1 MRAQPGGVPV
11 RDRTHRLRTLRRTF
25 LGSDAVAWLVGK
37 GHARDAA
44 AAVALG
50 NRLLDAGLLHHA
62 AYEHRLKDSAGLF
75 YRFTA
80 DDAALGAALT
90 AEMAAAAA
98 AAPGGGAAAAA
109 FSPRQ
114 QAASAGG
121 AAART
126 PSLSAWKKPQQQQPQ
141 QQPTQQQPTQQQ
153 RPKSAVDTT
162 NTDTTATANALASAL
177 AAENAR
183 HPHRLLVTAQ
193 LAALR
198 QRVSQLEQAHDE
210 ALASAL
216 AREDEAV
223 AAARAAAVA
232 GIEQLREEGEAV
244 ARELGRAARQAS
256 AEVARLRAA
265 VASLRAALAGAG
277 AAILLLAGGLAAL
290 AGGGGG
296 RFVGAA
302 AAPLALAAGN
312 SSWLLRLAVPAL
324 AAAWAAWSLAVTF
337 ARASLDAREQLR
349 LLQEAEAE
357 AVAPAAAAART
368 KSAGGAA
375 LAAAIGSPAA
385 TAVAASGD
393 SFGFPGPLPAIRT
406 TTSTVAPSHKPLS
419 RAGSQAGGAPAGAVS
434 AFGAVSAATAAAVAA
449 ALETPRQRARRAA
462 SLDAPAPGS
471 PAAAIPAA
479 AMPTPFGAAHH
490 QQQAAAAS
498 AAAAPTTATGN
509 HQFPL
514 RTVPSASA
522 RIQLQGSVNNNA
534 NGLSTPKKS
543 LAAPVFQLQ
552 PQMTERTAMNTVA
565 AVASAGRAA
574 HYDSTLYAPPT
585 RADFEEGGWRHGPL
599 LVRPHPGV
607 PAMKVLGMTN
617 APKGSADEREVPA
630 PPLPGD
636 EQARQLALARPPPR
650 RLGVN
655 GVVIHFETDAFVGK
669 AMLNVRGLP
678 SSDDA
683 LFAAFKRRSHVVVQG
698 RFKKPLG
705 VSEAL
710 TGQEFGRPF
719 EKLPAMWL
727 VEHGL
732 LACARRVSTSS
743 AIGGLTTHP
752 YMLLPLL
759 AAAQI
764 ANASRPGEEP
774 DMMSA
779 TEDLRLWDPSLV
791 AGSHHEHALSTAGA
805 APSAAD
811 GDAPLPAEARRKL
824 FTRASA
830 RASRTFGTDMVWT
843 FHLWQQFID
852 MSDYTLTV
860 AGAKYDLARHLA
872 GQPLQ
877 FLAKTAG
884 GQHLWA
890 FETWNMRLLERAE
903 QAHRENNK

>member
-1 MRAQPGGVPV
+1 MRAGVPL
-11 RDRTHRLRTLRRTF
+11 RDRTHRLRDRVRRAF
-25 LGSDAVAWLVGK
+25 SGRDAVAWLVAH
-37 GHARDAA
+37 GHAPDAA
-44 AAVALG
+44 SALALG
-50 NRLLDAGLLHHA
+50 NALLDAGLLHHA
-62 AYEHRLKDSAGLF
+62 AYEHRLKDSCDLF

-80 DDAALGAALT
+80 DDAALGAALK
-90 AEMAAAAA
+90 AELAAAATPGA
-98 AAPGGGAAAAA
+98 AAGSAAAA
-109 FSPRQ
+109 FTPTQ
-114 QAASAGG
+114 QQQRGGGSSAGG
-121 AAART
+121 STGPAAART
-126 PSLSAWKKPQQQQPQ
+126 PSLAAWKKP
-141 QQPTQQQPTQQQ
+141 PTQQQQQQ
-153 RPKSAVDTT
+153 QQEQPEQQQQQQQQQQAE
-162 NTDTTATANALASAL
+162 ALASAL
-177 AAENAR
+177 AASEPAR
-183 HPHRLLVTAQ
+183 HPHRLLVAAQ

-198 QRVSQLEQAHDE
+198 QRVAQLEMAGDA

-216 AREDEAV
+216 AREDAAA
-223 AAARAAAVA
+223 AAARADAGAAA
-232 GIEQLREEGEAV
+232 ASLREEGEAV

-265 VASLRAALAGAG
+265 VASLRAALAAAG

-296 RFVGAA
+296 RIVASAA
-302 AAPLALAAGN
+302 AAAA
-312 SSWLLRLAVPAL
+312 SSSSSSSAWLLRAAVPAL

-337 ARASLDAREQLR
+337 ARASLDAREQAR
-349 LLQEAEAE
+349 LLQEAELGGGGGGGG
-357 AVAPAAAAART
+357 
-368 KSAGGAA
+368 GGAA
-375 LAAAIGSPAA
+375 AKAAAG
-385 TAVAASGD
+385 AASGD
-393 SFGFPGPLPAIRT
+393 SFGFPRALPAIRT
-406 TTSTVAPSHKPLS
+406 TPSVAAQQAAPARPSAS
-419 RAGSQAGGAPAGAVS
+419 RTASQAG
-434 AFGAVSAATAAAVAA
+434 AAAVAA
-449 ALETPRQRARRAA
+449 AAALLEAPRQRARRAA

-471 PAAAIPAA
+471 PAAAAPSAA
-479 AMPTPFGAAHH
+479 AAAHATPFGAAHH
-490 QQQAAAAS
+490 QQQACV
-498 AAAAPTTATGN
+498 AAAAAAAACGQPN
-509 HQFPL
+509 QQQQQL

-522 RIQLQGSVNNNA
+522 RIQLHGLVAAAGGGLDGGPQKSV
-534 NGLSTPKKS
+534 
-543 LAAPVFQLQ
+543 AAPAPHPQLQ
-552 PQMTERTAMNTVA
+552 LLPQMTERTAMNTVA
-565 AVASAGRAA
+565 AVASAGRQE
-574 HYDSTLYAPPT
+574 HYDSTLYPPP
-585 RADFEEGGWRHGPL
+585 AASDFEGGGWRHGPL
-599 LVRPHPGV
+599 LIRPHPGV
-607 PAMKVLGMTN
+607 PAMKVLGVTD
-617 APKGSADEREVPA
+617 APEGSADAREVP
-630 PPLPGD
+630 PPPAPGD
-636 EQARQLALARPPPR
+636 EQGRRLALSRAPPA

-655 GVVIHFETDAFVGK
+655 GVVIHFETEAFVGK
-669 AMLNVRGLP
+669 AMLHVRGLP

-705 VSEAL
+705 VAEAL

-764 ANASRPGEEP
+764 ANAARPGEEP

-791 AGSHHEHALSTAGA
+791 ADCSAGA
-805 APSAAD
+805 APPSSSSPPSAE
-811 GDAPLPAEARRKL
+811 GAPLPAEARRRL

-830 RASRTFGTDMVWT
+830 RSSRTLGTDLVWT

-884 GQHLWA
+884 GSHLWA
-890 FETWNMRLLERAE
+890 FETWNRRLLERAE
-903 QAHRENNK
+903 QAHRENGGGK